1 MLSSGPAELARAEVS
16 LGSRAAGP
24 YADVRCWYAWLHEAM
39 LPCCMC
45 GLARVRMRHAVVW
58 AGPRGPG

>member
-1 MLSSGPAELARAEVS
+1 MLSSGPARAARAEVS
-16 LGSRAAGP
+16 LGSRATGP
-24 YADVRCWYAWLHEAM
+24 YAASAVDMPGCVIAWRT
-39 LPCCMC
+39 CCMC